1 MFNYI
6 LTLNLNC
13 FAINTSV
20 EYQKQT
26 REVRFTGSPNL
37 LLTAEELKICQ
48 TILNDRLCIAQ
59 IYIGTETFRQT
70 NVQFHAEHLFYF
82 DVSCQ
87 SYNGCQY
94 VDVNKFS
101 IATFQLNFEDINT
114 QITGV
119 AGKFFIRIFNRME
132 CHHETE
138 AVYGADEFHLKLE
151 PVETCMTRP
160 SADQIQT
167 NIYMGNKEMFELQE
181 KISDNVDAP
190 VANLGEYIPH
200 VSHLEFYCTSLSGS
214 QAKNCYEV
222 LNKLQQK
229 DQLYVEVVLETP
241 VSVRYQHQMATF
253 TQSVKLTI
261 KLVDHVVTQD
271 CFSRME
277 LTIFDD
283 RLLVS
288 AYPGALTKCSAA
300 YFSQFDFDEQLF
312 SVSIAANNDYTGFK
326 FLATS
331 PVQYQFGHFY
341 EKYITCEELQITNC
355 SNILEAAQLLAENT
369 TYEITYK
376 LSKKHRLLYKST
388 VTPKLIQQ
396 EIDTGFLEIHDQF
409 ICLNLKS
416 GQATASTVYDVNILI
431 NTFSKQIVSPLIDRT
446 CTTLSESEQKL
457 LHGFKVN
464 GMPKTASVVINS
476 DILPD
481 AAVNIYD
488 VGEKCWIAW
497 VAFVV
502 FSVLGVVWL
511 GIIANV

>member
-1 MFNYI
+1 MYLLINS
-6 LTLNLNC
+6 LSLNC
-13 FAINTSV
+13 FQLNSSV

-26 REVRFTGSPNL
+26 REARFTGSPNT
-37 LLTAEELKICQ
+37 LLTAEELKICNE
-48 TILNDRLCIAQ
+48 ILNDRKGVATIQ
-59 IYIGTETFRQT
+59 IGTEKFRL
-70 NVQFHAEHLFYF
+70 NSAQFHADHEFSF
-82 DVSCQ
+82 DASCLIL
-87 SYNGCQY
+87 NGCQY
-94 VDVNKFS
+94 ADVNKFS
-101 IATFQLNFEDINT
+101 IATFQINFEDINT
-114 QITGV
+114 LISGV

-190 VANLGEYIPH
+190 VADLGEYIPH

-241 VSVRYQHQMATF
+241 VSVRYQHQTATF

-288 AYPGALTKCSAA
+288 AYPGALTKCSSP

-341 EKYITCEELQITNC
+341 EKYITCEELQIINC
-355 SNILEAAQLLAENT
+355 SVQLEQAQLLLENT
-369 TYEITYK
+369 SYEIFYK
-376 LSKKHRLLYKST
+376 LVKNRKIIYKQT
-388 VTPKLIQQ
+388 FTPVHIVQD
-396 EIDTGFLEIHDQF
+396 IDTATVDIHDEY
-409 ICLNLKS
+409 ICLNVKEKHEEVKEVTITI
-416 GQATASTVYDVNILI
+416 GE
-431 NTFSKQIVSPLIDRT
+431 FSKQINSPLETKT
-446 CTTLSESEQKL
+446 CTTLTEAEQL
-457 LHGFKVN
+457 QLHGFKAGEQPENAFVL
-464 GMPKTASVVINS
+464 INT
-476 DILPD
+476 DVLPD
-481 AAVNIYD
+481 TKVSIYD
-488 VGEKCWIAW
+488 AGEKCWVAW
-497 VAFVV
+497 VAFVCCA
-502 FSVLGVVWL
+502 VLGGIWLAVV
-511 GIIANV
+511 ANM